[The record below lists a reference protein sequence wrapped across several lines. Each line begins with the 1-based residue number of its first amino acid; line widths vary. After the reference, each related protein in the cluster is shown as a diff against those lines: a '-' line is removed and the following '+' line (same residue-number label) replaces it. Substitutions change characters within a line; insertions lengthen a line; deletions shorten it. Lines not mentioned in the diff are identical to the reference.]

1 MIVSVTS
8 VASNSLFEYNEWGY
22 VTGKNGFYN
31 MMLGSKAPD
40 FDAYRFFRVTLQK
53 MIAKLRL

>member
-8 VASNSLFEYNEWGY
+8 VASNSLFEYKSEDMLRE
-22 VTGKNGFYN
+22 KMGFIN

-53 MIAKLRL
+53 TIVKLRL